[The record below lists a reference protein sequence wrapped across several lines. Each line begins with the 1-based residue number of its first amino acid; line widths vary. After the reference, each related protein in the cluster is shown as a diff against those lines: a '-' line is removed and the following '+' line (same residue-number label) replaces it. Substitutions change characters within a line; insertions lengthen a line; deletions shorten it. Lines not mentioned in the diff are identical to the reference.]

1 MNKNQQKYLKNAEW
15 ARGKS
20 TKIENTTGKKR
31 AVQTESKKG
40 HFSKVES
47 TQRSML
53 TIQFSLL

>member
-1 MNKNQQKYLKNAEW
+1 MLNEREEKAQKLKTQRE
-15 ARGKS
+15 
-20 TKIENTTGKKR
+20 KKR